1 MISGE
6 HLVVCKAMFDRTK
19 DWQDIDAIAHA
30 GTTDLDEALRWLTEL
45 LGSDAPQVAHLQDV
59 ADQTNQPQGPAAA
72 DEAQTRT
79 RVNAVFQRPTVSDP
93 TLSKTMP
100 LSYRPPASG
109 TDPTLR
115 R

>member
-1 MISGE
+1 
-6 HLVVCKAMFDRTK
+6 MFDRTK

-30 GTTDLDEALRWLTEL
+30 GTTDLAEALRWLTEL

-59 ADQTNQPQGPAAA
+59 AGQINQPQGPAAAAAA

-79 RVNAVFQRPTVSDP
+79 RVNAVFQRPTVSDT
-93 TLSKTMP
+93 TLPNTMP
-100 LSYRPPASG
+100 LSYRPSASG
-109 TDPTLR
+109 ADPTLR